1 MKRDDLFSHF
11 AIKSGRH
18 FQKSINTLN
27 ALFGAN
33 ATQETAY
40 KTEKYLFHVIRFII
54 IFSAEEHVHITGN
67 LYKQIVIDIIAE
79 ITFFYSFC
87 KELLIL
93 VFILSSYHLKPR
105 RESRITRQL
114 TKEQRIG
121 ISIHLCMQTQKLKQE
136 IHNIIRL
143 LGK

>member
-27 ALFGAN
+27 ALFSTN
-33 ATQETAY
+33 TTQEAAY
-40 KTEKYLFHVIRFII
+40 KTEKYLFHVIRSII

-67 LYKQIVIDIIAE
+67 LYKQIVIHIIAE

-93 VFILSSYHLKPR
+93 VFILSSYHLAYISVCR
-105 RESRITRQL
+105 RKNSSRRSI
-114 TKEQRIG
+114 
-121 ISIHLCMQTQKLKQE
+121 ISSVCLAKSSIFVSHSL
-136 IHNIIRL
+136 
-143 LGK
+143 